1 MRRFLPI
8 VLGLLLLGAAASA
21 QDTRRQESR
30 KAQLEKEIAAIN
42 RQLKDNARS
51 SSRALTDLALVRRK
65 IAARQELIAESD
77 REIRAL
83 DDSMKVRQQEIDRLQ
98 ARHDTLS
105 LYYNRL
111 VRGAYKNRDSRLW
124 YMYILSSENIGQ
136 AVRRFGYLR
145 GLSRNMSEQAKRIQ
159 ETAAALELEKE
170 RLAGLKEEAQ
180 VLRGQRQADV
190 DALRGEEGESA
201 GLVAR
206 LEKDRRKYQNDLK
219 KKNREVEALNREI
232 AEIIRKATA
241 KPKSGGKSTSKG
253 GKTTSTAVDE
263 KLSSSFAANKGR
275 LPWPVEGTVIESYGQ
290 HYHPVYKNVKLPF
303 NNGVTL
309 AVSRGAQAHAVF
321 DGTVA
326 QVVVIPGYNQ
336 SRGAQAHAV
345 FDGTVAQVVVIPG
358 YNQCVLVQHG
368 SYFTFYCK
376 LKAVSVKAGEKVKT
390 GQVLG
395 TVDTL
400 SGEDQFHF
408 QLWQERTPQ
417 NPENWLR

>member
-8 VLGLLLLGAAASA
+8 VLGLLLVGAVVSA

-51 SSRALTDLALVRRK
+51 SSRALTDLSLVRRK

-77 REIRAL
+77 REIRSL
-83 DDSMKVRQQEIDRLQ
+83 DDSMRVRQQEIDRLQ

-136 AVRRFGYLR
+136 AVRRFGYLK

-170 RLAGLKEEAQ
+170 RLAGLKEEAKA
-180 VLRGQRQADV
+180 LRNQRQADV

-201 GLVAR
+201 SLVAR
-206 LEKDRRKYQNDLK
+206 LEKDRKKYQADLR

-241 KPKSGGKSTSKG
+241 KPKSGGKSTAKG
-253 GKTTSTAVDE
+253 GKTTSTTVDE
-263 KLSSSFAANKGR
+263 ALSNSFAANKGR
-275 LPWPVEGTVIESYGQ
+275 LPWPVEGSVIESYGQ
-290 HYHPVYKNVKLPF
+290 HYHPVYKNVKMPF

-309 AVSRGAQAHAVF
+309 SVSRGAQAHAVF

-326 QVVVIPGYNQ
+326 KVVV
-336 SRGAQAHAV
+336 V
-345 FDGTVAQVVVIPG
+345 PG

-376 LKAVSVKAGEKVKT
+376 LKAVTVKVGDKVKT

-408 QLWQERTPQ
+408 QLWKERAPQ
-417 NPENWLR
+417 NPESWLK

>member
-8 VLGLLLLGAAASA
+8 VLGLLLVGAAVSA

-65 IAARQELIAESD
+65 ITARQELIAESD

-83 DDSMKVRQQEIDRLQ
+83 DDSMKVRQQEINRLQ

-136 AVRRFGYLR
+136 AVRRFGYLK
-145 GLSRNMSEQAKRIQ
+145 GLSRNMSEQAKNIQ
-159 ETAAALELEKE
+159 ETAAALELEKD

-201 GLVAR
+201 SLVAR
-206 LEKDRRKYQNDLK
+206 LEKDRRKYQDDLR

-232 AEIIRKATA
+232 AAIIRKATA
-241 KPKSGGKSTSKG
+241 KPKSSGKSTAKG

-263 KLSSSFAANKGR
+263 TLSKNFASNKGR

-336 SRGAQAHAV
+336 
-345 FDGTVAQVVVIPG
+345 
-358 YNQCVLVQHG
+358 CVLVQHG

-376 LKAVSVKAGEKVKT
+376 LKSVTVKAGEKVKT

>member
-8 VLGLLLLGAAASA
+8 VLGLLLVGAAASA

-136 AVRRFGYLR
+136 AVRRFGYLK

-201 GLVAR
+201 SLVAR
-206 LEKDRRKYQNDLK
+206 LEKDRRKYQNDLR

-241 KPKSGGKSTSKG
+241 KPKSGGKSTARG

-263 KLSSSFAANKGR
+263 TLSKNFAANKGR

-336 SRGAQAHAV
+336 
-345 FDGTVAQVVVIPG
+345 
-358 YNQCVLVQHG
+358 CVLVQHG

-376 LKAVSVKAGEKVKT
+376 LKSVTVKAGEKVKT
-390 GQVLG
+390 GQALG

>member
-8 VLGLLLLGAAASA
+8 VLGLLLVGAAVSA

-51 SSRALTDLALVRRK
+51 SSRALTDLSLVRRK

-83 DDSMKVRQQEIDRLQ
+83 DDSMKVRQREIDRLQ

-136 AVRRFGYLR
+136 AVRRFGYLK
-145 GLSRNMSEQAKRIQ
+145 GLSRNMSEQGKRIQ
-159 ETAAALELEKE
+159 ETAAELELEKE

-190 DALRGEEGESA
+190 DALRSEEGESA
-201 GLVAR
+201 SLVAR
-206 LEKDRRKYQNDLK
+206 LEKDRKKYQNDLR

-241 KPKSGGKSTSKG
+241 KPKSGGKSTAKG
-253 GKTTSTAVDE
+253 GKTTSTAIDE
-263 KLSSSFAANKGR
+263 TLSKNFAANKGR

-309 AVSRGAQAHAVF
+309 AVARGAQAKAVF
-321 DGTVA
+321 DGTV
-326 QVVVIPGYNQ
+326 
-336 SRGAQAHAV
+336 S
-345 FDGTVAQVVVIPG
+345 QVVVIPG

-376 LKAVSVKAGEKVKT
+376 LKSVTVKAGEKVKT

-408 QLWQERTPQ
+408 QLWQERNPQ

>member
-8 VLGLLLLGAAASA
+8 VLGLLLVGAAVSA

-51 SSRALTDLALVRRK
+51 SSRALTDLSLVRRK

-136 AVRRFGYLR
+136 AVRRFGYLK
-145 GLSRNMSEQAKRIQ
+145 GLSRNMSEQAKHIQ
-159 ETAAALELEKE
+159 ETAAALELEKD
-170 RLAGLKEEAQ
+170 RLAGLREEAQ

-190 DALRGEEGESA
+190 DALRSEEGESA
-201 GLVAR
+201 SLVAR
-206 LEKDRRKYQNDLK
+206 LEKDRKKYQNDLK

-241 KPKSGGKSTSKG
+241 KPKSGGKSTAKG
-253 GKTTSTAVDE
+253 GKTTSTAIDE
-263 KLSSSFAANKGR
+263 TLSKNFAANKGR

-309 AVSRGAQAHAVF
+309 AVARGAQAKAVF
-321 DGTVA
+321 DGTV
-326 QVVVIPGYNQ
+326 
-336 SRGAQAHAV
+336 S
-345 FDGTVAQVVVIPG
+345 QVVVIPG

-376 LKAVSVKAGEKVKT
+376 LKSVTVKAGEKVKT

-408 QLWQERTPQ
+408 QLWQERNPQ

>member
-1 MRRFLPI
+1 MRRFLPV
-8 VLGLLLLGAAASA
+8 VLGLLLVGAAVSA

-51 SSRALTDLALVRRK
+51 SSRALTDLSLVRRK

-136 AVRRFGYLR
+136 AVRRFGYLK
-145 GLSRNMSEQAKRIQ
+145 GLSRNMSDQAKHIQ
-159 ETAAALELEKE
+159 ETAAALELEKD
-170 RLAGLKEEAQ
+170 RLAGLREEAQ

-190 DALRGEEGESA
+190 DALRSEEGESA
-201 GLVAR
+201 SLVAR
-206 LEKDRRKYQNDLK
+206 LEKDRRKYQNDLR

-241 KPKSGGKSTSKG
+241 KPKSGGKSTAKG
-253 GKTTSTAVDE
+253 GKTTSTAIDE
-263 KLSSSFAANKGR
+263 TLSKNFAANKGR

-309 AVSRGAQAHAVF
+309 AVARGAQAKAVF
-321 DGTVA
+321 DGTV
-326 QVVVIPGYNQ
+326 
-336 SRGAQAHAV
+336 S
-345 FDGTVAQVVVIPG
+345 QVVVIPG

-376 LKAVSVKAGEKVKT
+376 LKSVTVKAGEKVKT

-408 QLWQERTPQ
+408 QLWQERNPQ

>member
-1 MRRFLPI
+1 MRRLLPI
-8 VLGLLLLGAAASA
+8 LLVLLLTGAAASA

-42 RQLKDNARS
+42 RQLKDNAKS

-77 REIRAL
+77 REIQAL
-83 DDSMKVRQQEIDRLQ
+83 NDSMRVKQREIDRLQ

-111 VRGAYKNRDSRLW
+111 VRGAYKNRDSRVW

-136 AVRRFGYLR
+136 AVRRFGYLK
-145 GLSRNMSEQAKRIQ
+145 GLSRNMSEQGKRIQ
-159 ETAAALELEKE
+159 ETAAELEVEKE
-170 RLAGLKEEAQ
+170 RLAGLRSEAQ
-180 VLRGQRQADV
+180 ALRGQRQADV
-190 DALRGEEGESA
+190 DALKGEEGESA
-201 GLVAR
+201 NLVAR
-206 LEKDRRKYQNDLK
+206 LEKDRKKYQNDLK

-241 KPKSGGKSTSKG
+241 KPKSSGTTKKG

-263 KLSSSFAANKGR
+263 KLSNSFAANKGR

-309 AVSRGAQAHAVF
+309 AVA
-321 DGTVA
+321 
-326 QVVVIPGYNQ
+326 
-336 SRGAQAHAV
+336 RGAQAHAV

-376 LKAVSVKAGEKVKT
+376 LKSVTVKAGEQVKT

>member
-1 MRRFLPI
+1 MKRLIPI
-8 VLGLLLLGAAASA
+8 VLGLLLLGVAASA

-30 KAQLEKEIAAIN
+30 KAQLEKEIAVIN
-42 RQLKDNARS
+42 KQLKDNAQS
-51 SSRALTDLALVRRK
+51 SSRALTDLSLVRRK
-65 IAARQELIAESD
+65 INARQELIAESD
-77 REIRAL
+77 REIHAL
-83 DDSMKVRQQEIDRLQ
+83 DDSIRVKQKEIDRLQ

-111 VRGAYKNRDSRLW
+111 VRSAYKNRDSRIW

-136 AVRRFGYLR
+136 AVRRFGYLK
-145 GLSRNMSEQAKRIQ
+145 GLSKNMSDQARQIQ
-159 ETAAALELEKE
+159 ETAAVLEVEKE
-170 RLAGLKEEAQ
+170 RLAVMRDDART
-180 VLRGQRQADV
+180 LRSQRQADV
-190 DALRGEEGESA
+190 DALRSEEGESA
-201 GLVAR
+201 SLVAR
-206 LEKDRRKYQNDLK
+206 LQKDRKKYQSDLQ

-241 KPKSGGKSTSKG
+241 KPKTSGTTNKNTG

-275 LPWPVEGTVIESYGQ
+275 LPWPVEGSVIESYGQ

-309 AVSRGAQAHAVF
+309 AVARGTQAK
-321 DGTVA
+321 
-326 QVVVIPGYNQ
+326 
-336 SRGAQAHAV
+336 AV

-376 LKAVSVKAGEKVKT
+376 LKSVSVKAGQQVKT

-395 TVDTL
+395 TVDTI

-408 QLWQERTPQ
+408 QLWKERSPQ

>member
-1 MRRFLPI
+1 MRRFLPLI
-8 VLGLLLLGAAASA
+8 LGLLLMGVTASA

-51 SSRALTDLALVRRK
+51 SSRALTDLSLVRRK

-77 REIRAL
+77 REIRSL
-83 DDSMKVRQQEIDRLQ
+83 DDSMRVKQREIDRLQ

-105 LYYNRL
+105 LYYDRL
-111 VRGAYKNRDSRLW
+111 VRGAYKNRDSRIW

-136 AVRRFGYLR
+136 AVRRFGYLK
-145 GLSRNMSEQAKRIQ
+145 GLSRNMSEQGKHIQ
-159 ETAAALELEKE
+159 ETAAELELEKE
-170 RLAGLKEEAQ
+170 RLEGLRDAARE
-180 VLRGQRQADV
+180 LRSQRQADV
-190 DALRGEEGESA
+190 DALRTEEGESA
-201 GLVAR
+201 SLVSR
-206 LEKDRRKYQNDLK
+206 LEKDRRKYQDELR

-241 KPKSGGKSTSKG
+241 KPKSGGKSTAKG
-253 GKTTSTAVDE
+253 GKTTSTAIDE
-263 KLSSSFAANKGR
+263 TLSKNFAANKGR
-275 LPWPVEGTVIESYGQ
+275 LPWPVEGSVIESYGQ

-309 AVSRGAQAHAVF
+309 AVARGAQAKAVF
-321 DGTVA
+321 DGTV
-326 QVVVIPGYNQ
+326 
-336 SRGAQAHAV
+336 S
-345 FDGTVAQVVVIPG
+345 QVVVIPG

-368 SYFTFYCK
+368 AYFTFYCK
-376 LKAVSVKAGEKVKT
+376 LKSVAVKAGEKVKT
-390 GQVLG
+390 GQVIG
-395 TVDTL
+395 TVDTI

-408 QLWQERTPQ
+408 QLWKERTPQ

>member
-8 VLGLLLLGAAASA
+8 VLGLLLVGAAVSA

-51 SSRALTDLALVRRK
+51 SSRALTDLSLVRRK

-136 AVRRFGYLR
+136 AVRRFGYLK
-145 GLSRNMSEQAKRIQ
+145 GLSRNMSEQGKRIQ
-159 ETAAALELEKE
+159 ETAAELELEKE
-170 RLAGLKEEAQ
+170 RLAGLREEAQ
-180 VLRGQRQADV
+180 ALRGQRQADV

-201 GLVAR
+201 SLVAR
-206 LEKDRRKYQNDLK
+206 LEKDRRKYQDELR

-232 AEIIRKATA
+232 AAIIRKATA
-241 KPKSGGKSTSKG
+241 KPKAGSKTSKG

-336 SRGAQAHAV
+336 
-345 FDGTVAQVVVIPG
+345 
-358 YNQCVLVQHG
+358 CVLVQHG

-376 LKAVSVKAGEKVKT
+376 LKSVSVKAGDKVKT
-390 GQVLG
+390 GQALG

-408 QLWQERTPQ
+408 ELWKERAPQ

>member
-1 MRRFLPI
+1 MKRLIPI
-8 VLGLLLLGAAASA
+8 VLGLLLLGVAASA

-30 KAQLEKEIAAIN
+30 KAQLEKEIAVIN
-42 RQLKDNARS
+42 KQLKDNAQS
-51 SSRALTDLALVRRK
+51 SSRALTDLSLVRRK
-65 IAARQELIAESD
+65 ISARQELIAESD
-77 REIRAL
+77 REIHAL
-83 DDSMKVRQQEIDRLQ
+83 DDSIRVKQKEIDRLQ

-111 VRGAYKNRDSRLW
+111 VRSAYKNRDSRIW

-136 AVRRFGYLR
+136 AVRRFGYLK
-145 GLSRNMSEQAKRIQ
+145 GLSKNMSDQARQIQ
-159 ETAAALELEKE
+159 ETAAVLEVEKE
-170 RLAGLKEEAQ
+170 RLAVMRDDA
-180 VLRGQRQADV
+180 RTRRSQRQSDV
-190 DALRGEEGESA
+190 DALRSEEGESA
-201 GLVAR
+201 SLVAR
-206 LEKDRRKYQNDLK
+206 LQKDRKKYQSDLQ

-241 KPKSGGKSTSKG
+241 KPKTSSGTNKNTG

-275 LPWPVEGTVIESYGQ
+275 LPWPVEGSVIESYGQ

-309 AVSRGAQAHAVF
+309 AVARGTQAK
-321 DGTVA
+321 
-326 QVVVIPGYNQ
+326 
-336 SRGAQAHAV
+336 AV

-376 LKAVSVKAGEKVKT
+376 LKSVSVKAGQQVKT

-395 TVDTL
+395 TVDTI

-408 QLWQERTPQ
+408 QLWKERSPQ

>member
-1 MRRFLPI
+1 MRRLLPI
-8 VLGLLLLGAAASA
+8 VLMLLLVGAAASA

-51 SSRALTDLALVRRK
+51 SSRALTDLSLVRRK

-83 DDSMKVRQQEIDRLQ
+83 DDSMRVKQQEIDRLQ

-105 LYYNRL
+105 LYYDRL
-111 VRGAYKNRDSRLW
+111 VRSAYKNRDSRVW
-124 YMYILSSENIGQ
+124 YMYILSSGSIGQ
-136 AVRRFGYLR
+136 AVRRFGYLK

-159 ETAAALELEKE
+159 ETAAELELEKQ
-170 RLAGLKEEAQ
+170 RLEGLKDDAQ
-180 VLRGQRQADV
+180 ALRNQRQADV
-190 DALRGEEGESA
+190 ESLRGEEGESA
-201 GLVAR
+201 NLVAQ
-206 LEKDRRKYQNDLK
+206 LEKDRKKYQNELK

-241 KPKSGGKSTSKG
+241 KPKSGGKSTAKG
-253 GKTTSTAVDE
+253 GKTTSTAIDE
-263 KLSSSFAANKGR
+263 TLSKNFAANKGR

-309 AVSRGAQAHAVF
+309 AVARGAQAK
-321 DGTVA
+321 
-326 QVVVIPGYNQ
+326 
-336 SRGAQAHAV
+336 AV

-376 LKAVSVKAGEKVKT
+376 LKSVTVKAGEKVKT

>member
-1 MRRFLPI
+1 
-8 VLGLLLLGAAASA
+8 
-21 QDTRRQESR
+21 
-30 KAQLEKEIAAIN
+30 
-42 RQLKDNARS
+42 
-51 SSRALTDLALVRRK
+51 
-65 IAARQELIAESD
+65 
-77 REIRAL
+77 
-83 DDSMKVRQQEIDRLQ
+83 MKVRQQEIDRLQ

-136 AVRRFGYLR
+136 AVRRFGYLK
-145 GLSRNMSEQAKRIQ
+145 GLSRNMSEQAKNIQ
-159 ETAAALELEKE
+159 ETAAALELEKD

-201 GLVAR
+201 SLVAR
-206 LEKDRRKYQNDLK
+206 LEKDRRKYQDDLR

-232 AEIIRKATA
+232 AAIIRKATA
-241 KPKSGGKSTSKG
+241 KPKSSGKSTAKG

-263 KLSSSFAANKGR
+263 TLSKNFASNKGR

-309 AVSRGAQAHAVF
+309 AVARGAQAKAVF
-321 DGTVA
+321 DGTV
-326 QVVVIPGYNQ
+326 
-336 SRGAQAHAV
+336 S
-345 FDGTVAQVVVIPG
+345 QVVVIPG

-376 LKAVSVKAGEKVKT
+376 LKSVTVKAGEKVKT

-408 QLWQERTPQ
+408 QLWQERNPQ

>member
-8 VLGLLLLGAAASA
+8 VLGLLLVGAAVSA

-65 IAARQELIAESD
+65 ISARQELIAESD

-136 AVRRFGYLR
+136 AVRRFGYLK
-145 GLSRNMSEQAKRIQ
+145 GLSRNMSEQAKNIQ
-159 ETAAALELEKE
+159 ETAAALELEKD
-170 RLAGLKEEAQ
+170 RLAGLKEETQ

-201 GLVAR
+201 SLVAR
-206 LEKDRRKYQNDLK
+206 LEKDRRKYQDDLR

-232 AEIIRKATA
+232 AAIIRKATA
-241 KPKSGGKSTSKG
+241 KPKAGSKSTAKG

-263 KLSSSFAANKGR
+263 TLSKNFASNKGR

-309 AVSRGAQAHAVF
+309 AVARGAQAKAVF
-321 DGTVA
+321 DGTV
-326 QVVVIPGYNQ
+326 
-336 SRGAQAHAV
+336 S
-345 FDGTVAQVVVIPG
+345 QVVVIPG

-376 LKAVSVKAGEKVKT
+376 LKSVTVKAGEKVKT

>member
-8 VLGLLLLGAAASA
+8 VLGLLLVGAAVSA

-51 SSRALTDLALVRRK
+51 SSRALTDLSLVRRK

-136 AVRRFGYLR
+136 AVRRFGYLK
-145 GLSRNMSEQAKRIQ
+145 GLSRNMSEQAKNIQ
-159 ETAAALELEKE
+159 ETAAALELEKD

-201 GLVAR
+201 SLVAR
-206 LEKDRRKYQNDLK
+206 LEKDRRKYQDDLR
-219 KKNREVEALNREI
+219 KKNHEVEALNREI
-232 AEIIRKATA
+232 AAIIRKATA
-241 KPKSGGKSTSKG
+241 KPKSSGKSTAKG

-263 KLSSSFAANKGR
+263 TLSKNFASNKGR

-309 AVSRGAQAHAVF
+309 AVARGAQAKAVF
-321 DGTVA
+321 DGTV
-326 QVVVIPGYNQ
+326 
-336 SRGAQAHAV
+336 S
-345 FDGTVAQVVVIPG
+345 QVVVIPG

-376 LKAVSVKAGEKVKT
+376 LKSVTVKAGEKVKT

>member
-1 MRRFLPI
+1 MRRFLPF
-8 VLGLLLLGAAASA
+8 VLGLLLVGAAVSA

-51 SSRALTDLALVRRK
+51 SSRALTDLSLVRRK

-136 AVRRFGYLR
+136 AVRRFGYLK
-145 GLSRNMSEQAKRIQ
+145 GLSRNMSEQAKHIQ

-170 RLAGLKEEAQ
+170 RLAGLREEAQ

-201 GLVAR
+201 SLVAR
-206 LEKDRRKYQNDLK
+206 LEKDRRKYQNDLR

-241 KPKSGGKSTSKG
+241 KPKSGGKSTAKG
-253 GKTTSTAVDE
+253 GKTTSTAIDE
-263 KLSSSFAANKGR
+263 TLSKNFAANKGR

-309 AVSRGAQAHAVF
+309 AVSRGAQAKAVF
-321 DGTVA
+321 DGTV
-326 QVVVIPGYNQ
+326 
-336 SRGAQAHAV
+336 S
-345 FDGTVAQVVVIPG
+345 QVVVIPG

-376 LKAVSVKAGEKVKT
+376 LKSVTVKAGEKVKT

-408 QLWQERTPQ
+408 QLWQERNPQ

>member
-1 MRRFLPI
+1 MRRILPI
-8 VLGLLLLGAAASA
+8 VLGLLLVGAAVSA

-65 IAARQELIAESD
+65 ISARQELIAESD

-136 AVRRFGYLR
+136 AVRRFGYLK
-145 GLSRNMSEQAKRIQ
+145 GLSRNMSEQGKRIQ
-159 ETAAALELEKE
+159 ETAAELELEKE

-190 DALRGEEGESA
+190 DALRSEEGESA
-201 GLVAR
+201 TLVAR
-206 LEKDRRKYQNDLK
+206 LEKDRRKYQDELR

-232 AEIIRKATA
+232 AAIIRKATA
-241 KPKSGGKSTSKG
+241 KPKSGGKTAEG
-253 GKTTSTAVDE
+253 GKTTSTAIDE
-263 KLSSSFAANKGR
+263 TLSKNFASNKGR

-336 SRGAQAHAV
+336 
-345 FDGTVAQVVVIPG
+345 
-358 YNQCVLVQHG
+358 CVLVQHG

-376 LKAVSVKAGEKVKT
+376 LKSVTVKAGEKVKT
-390 GQVLG
+390 GQALG

>member
-1 MRRFLPI
+1 MRRLLPI
-8 VLGLLLLGAAASA
+8 VLLLLLTGAAVSA
-21 QDTRRQESR
+21 QDTRRQETR

-42 RQLKDNARS
+42 KQLKDNAKS

-77 REIRAL
+77 REIQAL
-83 DDSMKVRQQEIDRLQ
+83 NDSMRVKQREIDRLQ

-111 VRGAYKNRDSRLW
+111 VRGAYKNRDSRVW
-124 YMYILSSENIGQ
+124 YMYILSSESIGQ
-136 AVRRFGYLR
+136 AVRRFGYLK
-145 GLSRNMSEQAKRIQ
+145 GLSRNMSEQGKRIQ
-159 ETAAALELEKE
+159 ETAAELEVEKE
-170 RLAGLKEEAQ
+170 RLEGLKADAQ
-180 VLRGQRQADV
+180 ALRGQRQADV
-190 DALRGEEGESA
+190 DALKGEEGESA
-201 GLVAR
+201 NLVAR
-206 LEKDRRKYQNDLK
+206 LEKDRKKYQSDLQ

-241 KPKSGGKSTSKG
+241 KPKTSSKSTAKGG

-263 KLSSSFAANKGR
+263 KLSNSFAANKGR

-309 AVSRGAQAHAVF
+309 AVSRGAQAKAVF
-321 DGTVA
+321 DGTV
-326 QVVVIPGYNQ
+326 
-336 SRGAQAHAV
+336 S
-345 FDGTVAQVVVIPG
+345 QVVVIPG

-376 LKAVSVKAGEKVKT
+376 LKSVTVKAGQQVKT

-395 TVDTL
+395 TVDTI

-408 QLWQERTPQ
+408 QLWKERNPQ

>member
-1 MRRFLPI
+1 MKRLIPI

-30 KAQLEKEIAAIN
+30 KAQLEKEIAVIN
-42 RQLKDNARS
+42 KQLKDNAQS
-51 SSRALTDLALVRRK
+51 SSRALTDLSLVRRK
-65 IAARQELIAESD
+65 ISARQELIAESD
-77 REIRAL
+77 REIHAL
-83 DDSMKVRQQEIDRLQ
+83 DDSIRVKQKEIDRLQ

-111 VRGAYKNRDSRLW
+111 VRSAYKNRDSRIW

-136 AVRRFGYLR
+136 AVRRFGYLK
-145 GLSRNMSEQAKRIQ
+145 GLSKNMSDQARQIQ
-159 ETAAALELEKE
+159 ETAAVLEVEKE
-170 RLAGLKEEAQ
+170 RLAVMRDDART
-180 VLRGQRQADV
+180 LRSQRQADV
-190 DALRGEEGESA
+190 DALRSEEGESA
-201 GLVAR
+201 SLVAR
-206 LEKDRRKYQNDLK
+206 LQKDRKKYQSDLQ

-241 KPKSGGKSTSKG
+241 KPKTSSGTTNKNTG

-275 LPWPVEGTVIESYGQ
+275 LPWPVEGSVIESYGQ

-309 AVSRGAQAHAVF
+309 AVARGTQAK
-321 DGTVA
+321 
-326 QVVVIPGYNQ
+326 
-336 SRGAQAHAV
+336 AV

-376 LKAVSVKAGEKVKT
+376 LKSVSVKAGQQVKT

-395 TVDTL
+395 TVDTI

-408 QLWQERTPQ
+408 QLWKERSPQ

>member
-1 MRRFLPI
+1 MRRLIPI

-30 KAQLEKEIAAIN
+30 KAQLEKEIATIN
-42 RQLKDNARS
+42 QQLKDNARS
-51 SSRALTDLALVRRK
+51 SSRALTDLSLVRRK
-65 IAARQELIAESD
+65 ISARQELIAESD
-77 REIRAL
+77 REIHAL
-83 DDSMKVRQQEIDRLQ
+83 DDSIRVKQKEIDRLQ

-111 VRGAYKNRDSRLW
+111 VRSAYKNRDSRIW

-136 AVRRFGYLR
+136 AVRRFGYLK
-145 GLSRNMSEQAKRIQ
+145 GLSKNMSDQARQIQ
-159 ETAAALELEKE
+159 ETAAVLEVEKE
-170 RLAGLKEEAQ
+170 RLAGMRDEARA
-180 VLRGQRQADV
+180 LRSQRQADV
-190 DALRGEEGESA
+190 DALRSEEGENA
-201 GLVAR
+201 NLVAR
-206 LEKDRRKYQNDLK
+206 LQKDRKKYQSDLQ

-241 KPKSGGKSTSKG
+241 KPKTSSGSTNKSTG

-275 LPWPVEGTVIESYGQ
+275 LPWPVEGSVIESYGQ

-309 AVSRGAQAHAVF
+309 AVARGTQAKAVF
-321 DGTVA
+321 DGTV
-326 QVVVIPGYNQ
+326 
-336 SRGAQAHAV
+336 S
-345 FDGTVAQVVVIPG
+345 QVVVIPG

-376 LKAVSVKAGEKVKT
+376 LKSVTVKAGQQVKT

-395 TVDTL
+395 TVDTI

-408 QLWQERTPQ
+408 QLWKERTPQ

>member
-1 MRRFLPI
+1 MKRFLPLI
-8 VLGLLLLGAAASA
+8 LPLLLVLFGTGVSA

-30 KAQLEKEIAAIN
+30 KAQLEKEIEAIN
-42 RQLKDNARS
+42 RQLRDNARS
-51 SSRALTDLALVRRK
+51 SSRALTDLTLVRRK
-65 IAARQELIAESD
+65 ISARQALIAESD

-83 DDSMKVRQQEIDRLQ
+83 DDSMQVRQREIDRLQ
-98 ARHDTLS
+98 ARHDTLTF
-105 LYYNRL
+105 YYNRL
-111 VRGAYKNRDSRLW
+111 VRNAYKNRDSRIW
-124 YMYILSSENIGQ
+124 YMYILASENIGQ

-145 GLSRNMSEQAKRIQ
+145 GFSREMSAQARRIQ
-159 ETAAALELEKE
+159 ETAARLEVEKE
-170 RLAGLKEEAQ
+170 QLSGLREEAR
-180 VLRGQRQADV
+180 VLRSQRQADV
-190 DALRGEEGESA
+190 DALRGEEGESERIVSQ
-201 GLVAR
+201 LQR
-206 LEKDRRKYQNDLK
+206 DRKKYQAELQ

-232 AEIIRKATA
+232 AAIIRKATS
-241 KPKSGGKSTSKG
+241 KGSGSSKKG

-263 KLSSSFAANKGR
+263 TLSNNFAANKGR
-275 LPWPVEGTVIESYGQ
+275 LPWPVEGSVIESYGQ

-309 AVSRGAQAHAVF
+309 AVA
-321 DGTVA
+321 
-326 QVVVIPGYNQ
+326 
-336 SRGAQAHAV
+336 RGAQAHAV

-376 LKAVSVKAGEKVKT
+376 LKSVSVKAGEKVKT

-408 QLWQERTPQ
+408 QLWKERSPQ
-417 NPENWLR
+417 DPEKWLK

>member
-1 MRRFLPI
+1 MRKLIPI

-30 KAQLEKEIAAIN
+30 KAQLEKEIAVIN
-42 RQLKDNARS
+42 QQLKDNAKS
-51 SSRALTDLALVRRK
+51 SSRALTDLSLVRRK
-65 IAARQELIAESD
+65 ISARQELIAESD
-77 REIRAL
+77 REIHAL
-83 DDSMKVRQQEIDRLQ
+83 DDSIRVRQKEIDRLQ

-111 VRGAYKNRDSRLW
+111 VRSAYKNRDSRIW

-136 AVRRFGYLR
+136 AVRRFGYLK
-145 GLSRNMSEQAKRIQ
+145 GLSKNMSDQARQIQ
-159 ETAAALELEKE
+159 ETAAVLEVEKE
-170 RLAGLKEEAQ
+170 RLAGLRDEAKT
-180 VLRGQRQADV
+180 LRSQRQADV
-190 DALRGEEGESA
+190 DALRSEEGENA
-201 GLVAR
+201 TLVAR
-206 LEKDRRKYQNDLK
+206 LQKDRKKYQSDLQ

-241 KPKSGGKSTSKG
+241 KPKSSGSTAKSSG

-263 KLSSSFAANKGR
+263 KLSSSFASNKGR

-290 HYHPVYKNVKLPF
+290 HYHPVYKNIKLPF

-309 AVSRGAQAHAVF
+309 AVPRGTQAK
-321 DGTVA
+321 
-326 QVVVIPGYNQ
+326 
-336 SRGAQAHAV
+336 AV

-376 LKAVSVKAGEKVKT
+376 LKSVNVKAGQQVKT
-390 GQVLG
+390 GQVIG
-395 TVDTL
+395 SVDTI

-408 QLWQERTPQ
+408 QLWKERTPQ

>member
-8 VLGLLLLGAAASA
+8 VLGLLLVGAAASA

-51 SSRALTDLALVRRK
+51 SSRALTDLSLVRRK

-136 AVRRFGYLR
+136 AVRRFGYLK
-145 GLSRNMSEQAKRIQ
+145 GLSRNMSDQAKHIQ
-159 ETAAALELEKE
+159 ETAAALELEKD
-170 RLAGLKEEAQ
+170 RLAGLREEAQ

-190 DALRGEEGESA
+190 DALRSEEGESA
-201 GLVAR
+201 SLVAR
-206 LEKDRRKYQNDLK
+206 LEKDRKKYQNDLK

-241 KPKSGGKSTSKG
+241 KPKSGGKSTAKG
-253 GKTTSTAVDE
+253 GKTTSTAIDE
-263 KLSSSFAANKGR
+263 TLSKNFAANKGR

-309 AVSRGAQAHAVF
+309 AVSRGAQAKAVF
-321 DGTVA
+321 DGTV
-326 QVVVIPGYNQ
+326 
-336 SRGAQAHAV
+336 S
-345 FDGTVAQVVVIPG
+345 QVVVIPG

-376 LKAVSVKAGEKVKT
+376 LKSVTVKAGEKVKT

-395 TVDTL
+395 TVDTF

-408 QLWQERTPQ
+408 QLWQERNPQ

>member
-1 MRRFLPI
+1 MRRLIPI

-30 KAQLEKEIAAIN
+30 KAQLEKEIATIN

-51 SSRALTDLALVRRK
+51 SSRALTDLSLVRRK
-65 IAARQELIAESD
+65 ISARQELIAESD

-83 DDSMKVRQQEIDRLQ
+83 DDSIRVRQKEIDRLQ
-98 ARHDTLS
+98 ARHDTLT

-111 VRGAYKNRDSRLW
+111 VRSAYKNRDSRIW

-136 AVRRFGYLR
+136 AVRRFGYLK
-145 GLSRNMSEQAKRIQ
+145 GLSKNMSDQARQIQ
-159 ETAAALELEKE
+159 ETAAVLEVEKE
-170 RLAGLKEEAQ
+170 RLAGMRDEARA
-180 VLRGQRQADV
+180 LRSQRQADV
-190 DALRGEEGESA
+190 DALRSEEGENAS
-201 GLVAR
+201 LVAR
-206 LEKDRRKYQNDLK
+206 LQKDRKKYQSDLQ

-241 KPKSGGKSTSKG
+241 KPKSSGGTGKSTGG

-275 LPWPVEGTVIESYGQ
+275 LPWPVEGSVIESYGQ

-309 AVSRGAQAHAVF
+309 AVARGTQAK
-321 DGTVA
+321 
-326 QVVVIPGYNQ
+326 
-336 SRGAQAHAV
+336 AV

-376 LKAVSVKAGEKVKT
+376 LKSVSVKAGQKVTT

-395 TVDTL
+395 TVDTI

-408 QLWQERTPQ
+408 QLWKERTPQ

>member
-1 MRRFLPI
+1 MRRILPI
-8 VLGLLLLGAAASA
+8 VLGLLLVGAAASA

-51 SSRALTDLALVRRK
+51 SSRALTDLSLVRRK

-124 YMYILSSENIGQ
+124 YMYILSSDNIGQ

-241 KPKSGGKSTSKG
+241 KPKSGGKSTAKG

-263 KLSSSFAANKGR
+263 TLSKNFAANKGR

-309 AVSRGAQAHAVF
+309 AVA
-321 DGTVA
+321 
-326 QVVVIPGYNQ
+326 
-336 SRGAQAHAV
+336 RGAQAHAV

>member
-8 VLGLLLLGAAASA
+8 VLGLLLVGAVVSA

-51 SSRALTDLALVRRK
+51 SSRALTDLSLVRRT

-77 REIRAL
+77 REIRSL
-83 DDSMKVRQQEIDRLQ
+83 DDSMRVRQQEIDRLQ

-136 AVRRFGYLR
+136 AVRRFGYLK

-170 RLAGLKEEAQ
+170 RLAGLKEEAKA
-180 VLRGQRQADV
+180 LRNQRQADV

-201 GLVAR
+201 SLVAR
-206 LEKDRRKYQNDLK
+206 LEKDRKKYQADLR

-241 KPKSGGKSTSKG
+241 KPKSGGKSTAKG
-253 GKTTSTAVDE
+253 GKTTSTTVDE
-263 KLSSSFAANKGR
+263 ALSNSFAANKGR

-290 HYHPVYKNVKLPF
+290 HYHPVYKNVKMPF

-309 AVSRGAQAHAVF
+309 SVARGAQAHAVF

-326 QVVVIPGYNQ
+326 KVVV
-336 SRGAQAHAV
+336 V
-345 FDGTVAQVVVIPG
+345 PG

-376 LKAVSVKAGEKVKT
+376 LKAVTVKVGDKVKT

-408 QLWQERTPQ
+408 QLWQERSPQ
-417 NPENWLR
+417 NPENWLK

>member
-1 MRRFLPI
+1 MRRLIPI

-30 KAQLEKEIAAIN
+30 KAQLEKEIATIN
-42 RQLKDNARS
+42 QQLKDNARS
-51 SSRALTDLALVRRK
+51 SSRALTDLSLVRRK
-65 IAARQELIAESD
+65 ISARQELIAESD
-77 REIRAL
+77 REIHAL
-83 DDSMKVRQQEIDRLQ
+83 DDSIRVRQKEIDRLQ
-98 ARHDTLS
+98 ARHDTLT

-111 VRGAYKNRDSRLW
+111 VRSAYKNRDSRIW

-136 AVRRFGYLR
+136 AVRRFGYLK
-145 GLSRNMSEQAKRIQ
+145 GLSKNMSDQARQIQ
-159 ETAAALELEKE
+159 ETAAVLEVEKE
-170 RLAGLKEEAQ
+170 RLAGMRDEARA
-180 VLRGQRQADV
+180 LRSQRQADV
-190 DALRGEEGESA
+190 DALRSEEGENA
-201 GLVAR
+201 NLVAR
-206 LEKDRRKYQNDLK
+206 LQKDRKKYQSDLQ

-241 KPKSGGKSTSKG
+241 KPKSSGGTGKSSGG

-275 LPWPVEGTVIESYGQ
+275 LPWPVEGSVIESYGQ

-309 AVSRGAQAHAVF
+309 AVARGTQAK
-321 DGTVA
+321 
-326 QVVVIPGYNQ
+326 
-336 SRGAQAHAV
+336 AV

-376 LKAVSVKAGEKVKT
+376 LKSVSVKAGQKVTT

-395 TVDTL
+395 TVDTI

-408 QLWQERTPQ
+408 QLWKERTPQ

>member
-1 MRRFLPI
+1 MRRFLPV
-8 VLGLLLLGAAASA
+8 VLGLLLMGAAVSA
-21 QDTRRQESR
+21 QDTRRQETR

-51 SSRALTDLALVRRK
+51 SSRALTDLSLVRRK

-77 REIRAL
+77 REIQAL
-83 DDSMKVRQQEIDRLQ
+83 NDSMQVRQREIDRLQ

-111 VRGAYKNRDSRLW
+111 VRSAYKNRDSRIW
-124 YMYILSSENIGQ
+124 YMYILSSDNIGQ
-136 AVRRFGYLR
+136 AVRRFGYLK
-145 GLSRNMSEQAKRIQ
+145 GLSRNMSEQAKHIQ

-170 RLAGLKEEAQ
+170 RLAGLKADAQ
-180 VLRGQRQADV
+180 ALRNQRQSDV
-190 DALRGEEGESA
+190 DALRSEEGENAS
-201 GLVAR
+201 LVAR
-206 LEKDRRKYQNDLK
+206 LEKDRRKYQQDLQ

-241 KPKSGGKSTSKG
+241 KPKSSGNAKKSG
-253 GKTTSTAVDE
+253 GKTTSTAVNE
-263 KLSSSFAANKGR
+263 KLSNSFAANKGR
-275 LPWPVEGTVIESYGQ
+275 LPWPVEGSVIESYGQ
-290 HYHPVYKNVKLPF
+290 HYHPVYKNVKMPF

-309 AVSRGAQAHAVF
+309 AVARGAQVHAVF
-321 DGTVA
+321 DGTVT
-326 QVVVIPGYNQ
+326 QVVM
-336 SRGAQAHAV
+336 
-345 FDGTVAQVVVIPG
+345 IPG

-376 LKAVSVKAGEKVKT
+376 LKSVSVKAGDQVKT

-395 TVDTL
+395 TVDTI

-408 QLWQERTPQ
+408 QLWKERNPQ

>member
-1 MRRFLPI
+1 MRRLIPI

-30 KAQLEKEIAAIN
+30 KAQLEKEIATIN
-42 RQLKDNARS
+42 QQLKDNARS
-51 SSRALTDLALVRRK
+51 SSRALSDLSLVRRK
-65 IAARQELIAESD
+65 ISARQELIAESD

-83 DDSMKVRQQEIDRLQ
+83 DDSIRTKQKEIDRLQ

-111 VRGAYKNRDSRLW
+111 VRSAYKNRDSRIW

-136 AVRRFGYLR
+136 AVRRFGYLK
-145 GLSRNMSEQAKRIQ
+145 GLSKNMSDQARQIQ
-159 ETAAALELEKE
+159 ETAAVLEVEKE
-170 RLAGLKEEAQ
+170 RLAGMRDEART
-180 VLRGQRQADV
+180 LRSQRQADV
-190 DALRGEEGESA
+190 DALRSEEGENA
-201 GLVAR
+201 NLVAR
-206 LEKDRRKYQNDLK
+206 LQKDRKKYQSDLQ
-219 KKNREVEALNREI
+219 KKNKEVEALNREI

-241 KPKSGGKSTSKG
+241 KPKSSSNTNKSNSGG

-263 KLSSSFAANKGR
+263 KLSSNFAANKGR
-275 LPWPVEGTVIESYGQ
+275 LPWPVEGSVIESYGQ

-309 AVSRGAQAHAVF
+309 AVARGAQAKAVF
-321 DGTVA
+321 DGTV
-326 QVVVIPGYNQ
+326 
-336 SRGAQAHAV
+336 S
-345 FDGTVAQVVVIPG
+345 QVVVIPG

-376 LKAVSVKAGEKVKT
+376 LKSVTVKAGQQVKT

-395 TVDTL
+395 TVDTI

-408 QLWQERTPQ
+408 QLWKERTPQ

>member
-1 MRRFLPI
+1 MRRLIPI

-30 KAQLEKEIAAIN
+30 KAQLEKEIATIN

-51 SSRALTDLALVRRK
+51 SSRALTDLSLVRRK
-65 IAARQELIAESD
+65 ISARQELIAESD
-77 REIRAL
+77 REIHAL
-83 DDSMKVRQQEIDRLQ
+83 DDSIRVRQKEIDRLQ
-98 ARHDTLS
+98 ARHDTLT

-111 VRGAYKNRDSRLW
+111 VRSAYKNRDSRIW

-136 AVRRFGYLR
+136 AVRRFGYLK
-145 GLSRNMSEQAKRIQ
+145 GLSKNMSDQARQIQ
-159 ETAAALELEKE
+159 ETAAVLEVEKE
-170 RLAGLKEEAQ
+170 RLAGMRDEARA
-180 VLRGQRQADV
+180 LRSQRQADV
-190 DALRGEEGESA
+190 DALRSEEGENAS
-201 GLVAR
+201 LVAR
-206 LEKDRRKYQNDLK
+206 LQKDRKKYQSDLQ

-241 KPKSGGKSTSKG
+241 KPKSSGGTGKSTGG

-275 LPWPVEGTVIESYGQ
+275 LPWPVEGSVIESYGQ

-309 AVSRGAQAHAVF
+309 AVARGTQAK
-321 DGTVA
+321 
-326 QVVVIPGYNQ
+326 
-336 SRGAQAHAV
+336 AV

-376 LKAVSVKAGEKVKT
+376 FKSVSVKAGQKVTT

-395 TVDTL
+395 TVDTI

-408 QLWQERTPQ
+408 QLWKERTPQ

>member
-1 MRRFLPI
+1 MRRFLPV
-8 VLGLLLLGAAASA
+8 VLGLLLVGAAVSA

-51 SSRALTDLALVRRK
+51 SSRALTDLSLVRRK

-136 AVRRFGYLR
+136 AVRRFGYLK
-145 GLSRNMSEQAKRIQ
+145 GLSRNMSEQGKRIQ
-159 ETAAALELEKE
+159 ETAAELELEKE
-170 RLAGLKEEAQ
+170 RLAGLREEAQ
-180 VLRGQRQADV
+180 ALRGQRQADV

-201 GLVAR
+201 SLVAR
-206 LEKDRRKYQNDLK
+206 LEKDRRKYQDELR

-232 AEIIRKATA
+232 AAIIRKATA
-241 KPKSGGKSTSKG
+241 KPKSGSKASKG
-253 GKTTSTAVDE
+253 GKTTSIAVDE
-263 KLSSSFAANKGR
+263 KLSSSFASNKGR

-336 SRGAQAHAV
+336 
-345 FDGTVAQVVVIPG
+345 
-358 YNQCVLVQHG
+358 CVLVQHG

-376 LKAVSVKAGEKVKT
+376 LKSVSVKAGDKVKT
-390 GQVLG
+390 GQALG

-408 QLWQERTPQ
+408 ELWKERAPQ

>member
-1 MRRFLPI
+1 MKRLIPI
-8 VLGLLLLGAAASA
+8 VLGLLLLGVAASA

-30 KAQLEKEIAAIN
+30 KAQLEKEIAVIN
-42 RQLKDNARS
+42 KQLKDNAQS
-51 SSRALTDLALVRRK
+51 SSRALTDLSLVRRK
-65 IAARQELIAESD
+65 INARQELIAESD
-77 REIRAL
+77 REIHAL
-83 DDSMKVRQQEIDRLQ
+83 DDSIRVKQKEIDRLQ

-111 VRGAYKNRDSRLW
+111 VRSAYKNRDSRIW

-136 AVRRFGYLR
+136 AVRRFGYLK
-145 GLSRNMSEQAKRIQ
+145 GLSKNMSDQARQIQ
-159 ETAAALELEKE
+159 ETAAVLEVEKE
-170 RLAGLKEEAQ
+170 RLAVMRDDART
-180 VLRGQRQADV
+180 LRSQRQADV
-190 DALRGEEGESA
+190 DALRSEEGESA
-201 GLVAR
+201 SLVAR
-206 LEKDRRKYQNDLK
+206 LQKDRKKYQSDLQ

-241 KPKSGGKSTSKG
+241 KPKTSSGTNKNTG

-275 LPWPVEGTVIESYGQ
+275 LPWPVEGSVIESYGQ

-309 AVSRGAQAHAVF
+309 AVARGTQAK
-321 DGTVA
+321 
-326 QVVVIPGYNQ
+326 
-336 SRGAQAHAV
+336 AV

-368 SYFTFYCK
+368 SYFTFYGK
-376 LKAVSVKAGEKVKT
+376 LKSVSVKAGQQVKT

-395 TVDTL
+395 TVDTI

-408 QLWQERTPQ
+408 QLWKERSPQ

>member
-8 VLGLLLLGAAASA
+8 VLGLLLVGAVVSA

-51 SSRALTDLALVRRK
+51 SSRALTDLSLVRRK

-77 REIRAL
+77 REIRSL
-83 DDSMKVRQQEIDRLQ
+83 DDSMRVRQQEIDRLQ

-136 AVRRFGYLR
+136 AVRRFGYLK

-170 RLAGLKEEAQ
+170 RLAGLKEEAKA
-180 VLRGQRQADV
+180 LRNQRQADV

-201 GLVAR
+201 SLVAR
-206 LEKDRRKYQNDLK
+206 LEKDRKKYQADLR

-241 KPKSGGKSTSKG
+241 KPKSGGKSTAKG
-253 GKTTSTAVDE
+253 GKTTSTTVDE
-263 KLSSSFAANKGR
+263 ALSNSFAANKGR

-290 HYHPVYKNVKLPF
+290 HYHPVYKNVKMPF

-309 AVSRGAQAHAVF
+309 SVARGAQAHAVF

-326 QVVVIPGYNQ
+326 KVVV
-336 SRGAQAHAV
+336 V
-345 FDGTVAQVVVIPG
+345 PG

-376 LKAVSVKAGEKVKT
+376 LKAVTVKVGDKVKT

-408 QLWQERTPQ
+408 QLWQERSPQ
-417 NPENWLR
+417 NPENWLK